1 VKAGIVKLPTVALA
15 LAVLIAPH
23 GLAAGSKRGAD
34 LVVIRLDG
42 SNVSG
47 ELIAVKPDSVL
58 LLDERGRD
66 VTVDKAKV
74 RSIRVL
80 GKRRTGKGILYGSL
94 IGFSGGAILGVATGK
109 IDNYSSGASS
119 FLLCIPAAFVGG
131 LVGLL
136 VGYTKR
142 DSATMDLAGAPP
154 DVQNAFWDRL
164 RALSRT
170 GQQPRNSALNGAG
183 RSE

>member
-1 VKAGIVKLPTVALA
+1 MIAGIVKLPAVALA
-15 LAVLIAPH
+15 LAVLIAPP

-34 LVVIRLDG
+34 LVVSRVDG
-42 SNVSG
+42 SKISG

-66 VTVDKAKV
+66 VTVEKVEV

-80 GKRRTGKGILYGSL
+80 GRRRTGKGILYGSL
-94 IGFSGGAILGVATGK
+94 IGFSAGAILGAATGK

-119 FLLCIPAAFVGG
+119 FLLGIPAAFLGG
-131 LVGLL
+131 LIGLGA
-136 VGYTKR
+136 GYAKR
-142 DSATMDLAGAPP
+142 DGATMDLAGATH

-164 RALSRT
+164 RELART
-170 GQQPRNSALNGAG
+170 GR
-183 RSE
+183 